1 MKSFST
7 AILFALLASAASADI
22 YADCLS
28 AIKSGNLSEAKR
40 LGEMMQGF
48 STISVKNWE
57 DASLC
62 VSSAKGQAVIYDAGK
77 GNFLPAGEL
86 QKLSEERKQK
96 REEQIVRDEARRAEI
111 RAQKY
116 EQELAKI
123 EELARIDKNNALIA
137 RDVYAA
143 CIALFNDEKTAA
155 MTNEICVASFR
166 QNGHPDL
173 SFP

>member
-1 MKSFST
+1 MKSFSI

-22 YADCLS
+22 YADCMS
-28 AIKSGNLSEAKR
+28 AIKTGNLSEAKR
-40 LGEMMQGF
+40 LGKMMQGF
-48 STISVKNWE
+48 STISARKWE
-57 DASLC
+57 DASAC
-62 VSSAKGQAVIYDAGK
+62 VSSAEGQVVIYDAGR
-77 GNFLPAGEL
+77 GNFLPADEL

-111 RAQKY
+111 RAQQR

-123 EELARIDKNNALIA
+123 EVQARIDKNNALIA
-137 RDVYAA
+137 RDIYAA
-143 CIALFNDEKTAA
+143 CTALFNDEKIAA

-173 SFP
+173 SLP